1 MVQGHIEG
9 TYQRVLE
16 ANQEPSGRNGPS
28 KAH

>member
-16 ANQEPSGRNGPS
+16 ANQELPGRNSPA